1 MPDVVCRCGT
11 YVRAYVESGTK
22 INCPQC
28 GVVLTM
34 GPSANLPSANLPSAN
49 CPNLNFPNL
58 NFPSPEIPGSDRE
71 DSDIAKSLEYQA
83 SRKTDDRAGTRKN
96 FLLPLLSII
105 LLATVGAISIFALG
119 RKGLS
124 EWSPWQE
131 ASEDQEDRLLLPQQ
145 DQESL
150 SPKPHVTQ
158 SLSFWSSSGNWQTN
172 FSKVPSGSNIQA
184 LSEEISRLGALM
196 NPSDFWDRIDR
207 SDRSKPPTE
216 ANRLVEYLK
225 NLPIDTLSSITNT
238 ASSDWRIL
246 GCAQSDRKL
255 GVLVRYFYE
264 PLSIDTGNSDEWG
277 SACRQILSQ
286 EEIAKATQ
294 EISRSSS
301 ETSTLNP
308 TVSPAA
314 DLRITPQHLLLTPR
328 FGYLVLLFQ
337 GETDQVVCTDL
348 VGIPSDVPLSQTAA
362 ANSKG
367 SPGEEPSDTPFD
379 SIDVFGQYQSVADRS
394 LAGSVY
400 FRTREDQT
408 YTIAE
413 IRRFIG
419 SISNP
424 RAKRLAEIAEAATID
439 PSQLSPRVARFRNEF
454 PNDLGADS
462 LLISLWFTVD
472 KGKRSSN
479 SYDEVGK
486 PYVESAHRLY
496 MKTSDPL
503 MLEVK
508 SRIYRFHGRMNDA
521 DISLLDAEK
530 ENHQSIY
537 LLQRRIQESID
548 AGNKQ
553 GVIEYLNKLSGL
565 SMSQSTKII
574 NPTIQAKWKQML
586 GN

>member
-34 GPSANLPSANLPSAN
+34 GPSV
-49 CPNLNFPNL
+49 NFPSL
-58 NFPSPEIPGSDRE
+58 NFPSPEIPGSDIA

-83 SRKTDDRAGTRKN
+83 SRKTDYRAGSRRK
-96 FLLPLLSII
+96 FLLPLLSMI
-105 LLATVGAISIFALG
+105 LLATVGAISILALG

-124 EWSPWQE
+124 EWSPWQK
-131 ASEDQEDRLLLPQQ
+131 ASENQEDRLLLTQQ

-150 SPKPHVTQ
+150 SPSPKPQITQ
-158 SLSFWSSSGNWQTN
+158 SSSLWSASGNWQTN
-172 FSKVPSGSNIQA
+172 FSKVPSGSNIEA
-184 LSEEISRLGALM
+184 LSQEISHLGALM
-196 NPSDFWDRIDR
+196 NPSGFWDRIDH
-207 SDRSKPPTE
+207 SDKSQPSAE

-225 NLPIDTLSSITNT
+225 TLPIDSLSSINNT
-238 ASSDWRIL
+238 SSSDWRVL
-246 GCAQSDRKL
+246 GCSQYDRKL

-264 PLSIDTGNSDEWG
+264 PLSLETGNSDVWG
-277 SACRQILSQ
+277 LACRQILSQ

-294 EISRSSS
+294 EISRTSS

-308 TVSPAA
+308 TESPAA
-314 DLRITPQHLLLTPR
+314 DLQTTPNHLLLTPR
-328 FGYLVLLFQ
+328 FGYLVLVFQ
-337 GETDQVVCTDL
+337 DGNDQVVCTDL

-367 SPGEEPSDTPFD
+367 SPGEEPSDAPVD

-394 LAGSVY
+394 LASSVY

-419 SISNP
+419 SISDP

-439 PSQLSPRVARFRNEF
+439 PSQLSPRVSRFRKEF

-486 PYVESAHRLY
+486 AYVESAHRLY

-521 DISLLDAEK
+521 DKSLLDAEK

-537 LLQRRIQESID
+537 LLQRRIQEAID

-553 GVIEYLNKLSGL
+553 VLIDYLTKLSGL
-565 SMSQSTKII
+565 SLSQSTTTI
-574 NPTIQAKWKQML
+574 NPAIQAKWKQLL

>member
-34 GPSANLPSANLPSAN
+34 GPSVNYPSG
-49 CPNLNFPNL
+49 NFPG
-58 NFPSPEIPGSDRE
+58 PDIPGSDGA
-71 DSDIAKSLEYQA
+71 DSAIAEPLEYQA
-83 SRKTDDRAGTRKN
+83 SRKADSRTGTLRKL
-96 FLLPLLSII
+96 FLPLLSLI
-105 LLATVGAISIFALG
+105 LLAAVGAISIFALG
-119 RKGLS
+119 RKDFS
-124 EWSPWQE
+124 KWSPWQK
-131 ASEDQEDRLLLPQQ
+131 ASENQEDRLLLTQQ

-150 SPKPHVTQ
+150 SPSPKPQITQ
-158 SLSFWSSSGNWQTN
+158 SSSLWSSSGNWQTN
-172 FSKVPSGSNIQA
+172 FSKIPSGSNIQA
-184 LSEEISRLGALM
+184 LSQEISHLGALM
-196 NPSDFWDRIDR
+196 SPSDFWDRIDH
-207 SDRSKPPTE
+207 SDKSQPSAE
-216 ANRLVEYLK
+216 AKRLIEYLK
-225 NLPIDTLSSITNT
+225 TLPIDSLSSITNT
-238 ASSDWRIL
+238 SSSDWRVL
-246 GCAQSDRKL
+246 GCSQSGRKL

-264 PLSIDTGNSDEWG
+264 PLSLDTGNSDEWG
-277 SACRQILSQ
+277 LACRQILSQ

-294 EISRSSS
+294 EISRTSS

-308 TVSPAA
+308 TESPAA
-314 DLRITPQHLLLTPR
+314 DLQTTPNHLLLTPR
-328 FGYLVLLFQ
+328 FGYLVLVFQ
-337 GETDQVVCTDL
+337 DGNDQVVCTDL

-367 SPGEEPSDTPFD
+367 SPGEEPSDAPVD
-379 SIDVFGQYQSVADRS
+379 SIDVFGQYQSVASRS

-413 IRRFIG
+413 IRRFIE
-419 SISNP
+419 SISDP

-439 PSQLSPRVARFRNEF
+439 PSQLSPRVARFRKEF

-486 PYVESAHRLY
+486 AYVESAHRLY

-521 DISLLDAEK
+521 DKSLLDAEK

-537 LLQRRIQESID
+537 LLQRRIQEAID

-553 GVIEYLNKLSGL
+553 VLIDYLTKLSGL
-565 SMSQSTKII
+565 SLSQSTTTI
-574 NPTIQAKWKQML
+574 NPAIQAKWKQLL

>member
-34 GPSANLPSANLPSAN
+34 GPSVNYPSVNYPG
-49 CPNLNFPNL
+49 PD
-58 NFPSPEIPGSDRE
+58 IPGSDGA
-71 DSDIAKSLEYQA
+71 DSAIAEPLEYQA
-83 SRKTDDRAGTRKN
+83 SRKADSRTGTLRKL
-96 FLLPLLSII
+96 FLPLLSLI
-105 LLATVGAISIFALG
+105 LLAAVGAISIFALG
-119 RKGLS
+119 RKGFS
-124 EWSPWQE
+124 EWYPWQK
-131 ASEDQEDRLLLPQQ
+131 ASENQEDRLLLPQQ

-150 SPKPHVTQ
+150 PPKPQITQ
-158 SLSFWSSSGNWQTN
+158 SSSLWSSSGNWQTN
-172 FSKVPSGSNIQA
+172 FSKVPSGSNIEA
-184 LSEEISRLGALM
+184 LSQEISHLGALM
-196 NPSDFWDRIDR
+196 NPSGFWDRIDH
-207 SDRSKPPTE
+207 SDKSQPSAE

-225 NLPIDTLSSITNT
+225 TLPIDSLSSINNT
-238 ASSDWRIL
+238 SSSDWRVL
-246 GCAQSDRKL
+246 GCSQYDRKL

-264 PLSIDTGNSDEWG
+264 PLSLDTGNSDEWG
-277 SACRQILSQ
+277 LACRQILSQ

-294 EISRSSS
+294 EISRTSS

-308 TVSPAA
+308 TESPAA
-314 DLRITPQHLLLTPR
+314 DLQTTPNHLLLTPR
-328 FGYLVLLFQ
+328 FGYLVLVFQ
-337 GETDQVVCTDL
+337 DGNDQVVCTDL

-367 SPGEEPSDTPFD
+367 SPGEEPSDAPVD
-379 SIDVFGQYQSVADRS
+379 SIDVFGQYQSVASRS

-419 SISNP
+419 SISDP

-439 PSQLSPRVARFRNEF
+439 PSQLSPRVARFRKEF

-486 PYVESAHRLY
+486 AYVESAHRLY

-521 DISLLDAEK
+521 DKSLLDAEK

-537 LLQRRIQESID
+537 LLQRRIQEAID

-553 GVIEYLNKLSGL
+553 VLIDYLTKLSGL
-565 SMSQSTKII
+565 SLSQSTTTI
-574 NPTIQAKWKQML
+574 NPAIQAKWKQLL

>member
-34 GPSANLPSANLPSAN
+34 GPSV
-49 CPNLNFPNL
+49 NFPSL
-58 NFPSPEIPGSDRE
+58 NFPSPEIPGSDIA

-83 SRKTDDRAGTRKN
+83 SRKTDYRAGSRRK
-96 FLLPLLSII
+96 FLLPLLSMI
-105 LLATVGAISIFALG
+105 LLATVGAISILALG

-124 EWSPWQE
+124 EWSPWQK
-131 ASEDQEDRLLLPQQ
+131 ASENQEDRLLLTQQ

-150 SPKPHVTQ
+150 SPSPKPQITQ
-158 SLSFWSSSGNWQTN
+158 SSSLWSASGNWQTN
-172 FSKVPSGSNIQA
+172 FSKVPSGSNIEA
-184 LSEEISRLGALM
+184 LSQEISHLGALM
-196 NPSDFWDRIDR
+196 NPSGFWDRIDH
-207 SDRSKPPTE
+207 SDKSQPSAE

-225 NLPIDTLSSITNT
+225 TLPIDSLSSINNT
-238 ASSDWRIL
+238 SSSDWRVL
-246 GCAQSDRKL
+246 GCSQYDRKL

-264 PLSIDTGNSDEWG
+264 PLSLETGNSDVWG
-277 SACRQILSQ
+277 LACRQILSQ

-294 EISRSSS
+294 EISRTSS

-308 TVSPAA
+308 TESPAA
-314 DLRITPQHLLLTPR
+314 DLQTTPNHLLLTPR
-328 FGYLVLLFQ
+328 FGYLVLVFQ
-337 GETDQVVCTDL
+337 DGNDQVVCTDL

-367 SPGEEPSDTPFD
+367 SPGEEPSDVPVD

-394 LAGSVY
+394 LASSVY

-419 SISNP
+419 SISDP

-439 PSQLSPRVARFRNEF
+439 PSQLSPRVSRFRKEF

-486 PYVESAHRLY
+486 AYVESAHRLY

-521 DISLLDAEK
+521 DKSLLDAEK

-537 LLQRRIQESID
+537 LLQRRIQEAID

-553 GVIEYLNKLSGL
+553 VLIDYLTKLSGL
-565 SMSQSTKII
+565 SLSQSTTTI
-574 NPTIQAKWKQML
+574 NPAIQAKWKQLL

>member
-34 GPSANLPSANLPSAN
+34 GPSV
-49 CPNLNFPNL
+49 NFPSGNFPSL
-58 NFPSPEIPGSDRE
+58 NFPSPEIPGSDIA

-83 SRKTDDRAGTRKN
+83 SRKTDYRAGSRRK
-96 FLLPLLSII
+96 FLLPLLSMII
-105 LLATVGAISIFALG
+105 LATVGAISILALG

-131 ASEDQEDRLLLPQQ
+131 ASENQEDRLLLPQQ

-150 SPKPHVTQ
+150 SPSPKPQITQ
-158 SLSFWSSSGNWQTN
+158 STSLWSSSGNWQTS
-172 FSKVPSGSNIQA
+172 FSKVPSGSELQA
-184 LSEEISRLGALM
+184 LSQEISHLGAM
-196 NPSDFWDRIDR
+196 MSPSDFWDRIDH
-207 SDRSKPPTE
+207 SDKSKPSAE
-216 ANRLVEYLK
+216 ANGLVEYLK
-225 NLPIDTLSSITNT
+225 TLPIDSLSSITNT
-238 ASSDWRIL
+238 CSSDWRVL
-246 GCAQSDRKL
+246 GCSQSDRKL

-277 SACRQILSQ
+277 LACRQILSQ
-286 EEIAKATQ
+286 EEITKATQ
-294 EISRSSS
+294 EIFRSSS

-308 TVSPAA
+308 TESPAA
-314 DLRITPQHLLLTPR
+314 DLRTTPKHLLLTPR
-328 FGYLVLLFQ
+328 FGYLVLVFQ
-337 GETDQVVCTDL
+337 DGNDQVVCTDL
-348 VGIPSDVPLSQTAA
+348 VGIPGDVPLSQTAT

-367 SPGEEPSDTPFD
+367 SPGEEPSGAPVD

-413 IRRFIG
+413 IRKFIE
-419 SISNP
+419 SISDP

-439 PSQLSPRVARFRNEF
+439 PSQLSTRVARFRKEF

-486 PYVESAHRLY
+486 IYVESAHRLY

-521 DISLLDAEK
+521 DKSLLDAEK

-537 LLQRRIQESID
+537 LLQRRIQEAID

-553 GVIEYLNKLSGL
+553 VLIDYLTKLIGL
-565 SMSQSTKII
+565 SLSQSTTTI
-574 NPTIQAKWKQML
+574 NPAIQTKWKQML

>member
-34 GPSANLPSANLPSAN
+34 GPSPNSPSSD
-49 CPNLNFPNL
+49 
-58 NFPSPEIPGSDRE
+58 IPGSYGE
-71 DSDIAKSLEYQA
+71 DSDTPKPIEYQA
-83 SRKTDDRAGTRKN
+83 SRKPDKRTGTLRK
-96 FLLPLLSII
+96 LVLPLLSLII
-105 LLATVGAISIFALG
+105 LATVGAISIFAPG
-119 RKGLS
+119 QISLS
-124 EWSPWQE
+124 DWAKRQLMAQDSKVPK
-131 ASEDQEDRLLLPQQ
+131 LPPQQ
-145 DQESL
+145 DQEL
-150 SPKPHVTQ
+150 LPPEPQTTQ
-158 SLSFWSSSGNWQTN
+158 SSSLWSSSGNWQTN
-172 FSKVPSGSNIQA
+172 LSKAPADSNIEV
-184 LSEEISRLGALM
+184 LSQEISHLGALM
-196 NPSDFWDRIDR
+196 NPSAFWDRIDH
-207 SDRSKPPTE
+207 SNEPKPSTE
-216 ANRLVEYLK
+216 TKRLIEYLK
-225 NLPIDTLSSITNT
+225 SQPIDSLSSITNT
-238 ASSDWRIL
+238 SSSDWSVL
-246 GCAQSDRKL
+246 GTFQSDHKL

-264 PLSIDTGNSDEWG
+264 PLSIDTGDAGEWAL
-277 SACRQILSQ
+277 ACRKMLSQ
-286 EEIAKATQ
+286 EEINNATQ
-294 EISRSSS
+294 EIARSNT
-301 ETSTLNP
+301 EISTLNP
-308 TVSPAA
+308 TDSPAA
-314 DLRITPQHLLLTPR
+314 DLQTTPKHLLITPR

-337 GETDQVVCTDL
+337 DGNDQIICTDL
-348 VGIPSDVPLSQTAA
+348 VGIPGDVPLSQTAGA
-362 ANSKG
+362 TSKE
-367 SPGEEPSDTPFD
+367 SPEEETDDVPVD
-379 SIDVFGQYQSVADRS
+379 SIDVFGQYQSFAKRY
-394 LAGSVY
+394 LAGTIF

-439 PSQLSPRVARFRNEF
+439 PSQLNNRLARFRKEF

-472 KGKRSSN
+472 KGKRSSV
-479 SYDEVGK
+479 SYEEAGK
-486 PYVESAHRLY
+486 VYVESAHRLY

-521 DISLLDAEK
+521 DKSLLDAEK

-537 LLQRRIQESID
+537 LLQRRIREAID

-553 GVIEYLNKLSGL
+553 GVIDYLTKLNNLALG
-565 SMSQSTKII
+565 QSTKIV
-574 NPTIQAKWKQML
+574 NPTIQAKWKQLL

>member
-34 GPSANLPSANLPSAN
+34 GPSVNYPG
-49 CPNLNFPNL
+49 L
-58 NFPSPEIPGSDRE
+58 NFPSPDIPGSDIA
-71 DSDIAKSLEYQA
+71 DSDIAKSLENQA
-83 SRKTDDRAGTRKN
+83 SRKSDYRAGTRRKL
-96 FLLPLLSII
+96 LLPLLSLI

-119 RKGLS
+119 RRGLS
-124 EWSPWQE
+124 EWSPWQK
-131 ASEDQEDRLLLPQQ
+131 ASQIQEDPLLLPPL

-150 SPKPHVTQ
+150 SPSPKPQTTQ
-158 SLSFWSSSGNWQTN
+158 TSSLWSASGNWQPS

-184 LSEEISRLGALM
+184 LSEEISHLGALM
-196 NPSDFWDRIDR
+196 SPSDFWDRFDP
-207 SDRSKPPTE
+207 SDKSKPSAE
-216 ANRLVEYLK
+216 ANRLVDYLK
-225 NLPIDTLSSITNT
+225 SQPIDSLSSVTNT
-238 ASSDWRIL
+238 SSSDWRVL
-246 GCAQSDRKL
+246 GCYQSDRKL
-255 GVLVRYFYE
+255 GVLLRYFHE
-264 PLSIDTGNSDEWG
+264 PLTMDAGNSGEWAL
-277 SACRQILSQ
+277 ACRQILSQ

-308 TVSPAA
+308 TESPAA
-314 DLRITPQHLLLTPR
+314 DLQTTPKHLLLTPR

-337 GETDQVVCTDL
+337 GETGQVVCTDF
-348 VGIPSDVPLSQTAA
+348 VGIPGDVPLSQTAG
-362 ANSKG
+362 ANSKE
-367 SPGEEPSDTPFD
+367 SPEKEPSDAPTAI
-379 SIDVFGQYQSVADRS
+379 IDVFGQYQSIAGRS
-394 LAGSVY
+394 LAGTIF

-413 IRRFIG
+413 IRRFIA
-419 SISNP
+419 SISDP

-439 PSQLSPRVARFRNEF
+439 PSQLSPRVARFRKEF

-472 KGKRSSN
+472 KGKRSN
-479 SYDEVGK
+479 ASYDEVGK
-486 PYVESAHRLY
+486 VYVESAHRLY

-503 MLEVK
+503 MLEIK

-521 DISLLDAEK
+521 DKSLLDAEK

-537 LLQRRIQESID
+537 LLQRRIQEAID

-553 GVIEYLNKLSGL
+553 DLIDHLTQLNELSL
-565 SMSQSTKII
+565 NQSTKTI
-574 NPTIQAKWKQML
+574 NPAIQAKWKQLL

>member
-34 GPSANLPSANLPSAN
+34 GPSVNYPSVNYPG
-49 CPNLNFPNL
+49 PD
-58 NFPSPEIPGSDRE
+58 IPGSDGA
-71 DSDIAKSLEYQA
+71 DSAIAEPLEYQA
-83 SRKTDDRAGTRKN
+83 SRKADSRTGTLRKL
-96 FLLPLLSII
+96 FLPLLSLI
-105 LLATVGAISIFALG
+105 LLAAVGAISIFALG
-119 RKGLS
+119 RKGFS
-124 EWSPWQE
+124 EWYPWQK
-131 ASEDQEDRLLLPQQ
+131 ASENQEDRLLLPQQ

-150 SPKPHVTQ
+150 PPKPQITQ
-158 SLSFWSSSGNWQTN
+158 SSSLWSSSGNWQTN
-172 FSKVPSGSNIQA
+172 FSKIPSGSNIQA
-184 LSEEISRLGALM
+184 LSQEISHLGALM
-196 NPSDFWDRIDR
+196 NPSGFWDRIDH
-207 SDRSKPPTE
+207 SDKSKPSKE

-225 NLPIDTLSSITNT
+225 TLPIDSLSSITNT
-238 ASSDWRIL
+238 SSSDWRVL
-246 GCAQSDRKL
+246 GCSQSGRTL

-277 SACRQILSQ
+277 LACRQILSQ

-294 EISRSSS
+294 EISRTSS

-308 TVSPAA
+308 TESPAA
-314 DLRITPQHLLLTPR
+314 DLQTTPNHLLLTPR
-328 FGYLVLLFQ
+328 FGYLVLVFQ
-337 GETDQVVCTDL
+337 DGNDQVVCTDL

-367 SPGEEPSDTPFD
+367 SPGEEPSDVPVD
-379 SIDVFGQYQSVADRS
+379 SIDVFGQYQSVAGRS

-413 IRRFIG
+413 IRRFIE
-419 SISNP
+419 SISDP
-424 RAKRLAEIAEAATID
+424 RAKRLAEIAESATID
-439 PSQLSPRVARFRNEF
+439 PSQLSPRVARFRKEF

-486 PYVESAHRLY
+486 AYVESAHRLY

-521 DISLLDAEK
+521 DKSLLDAEK

-537 LLQRRIQESID
+537 LLQRRIQEAID

-553 GVIEYLNKLSGL
+553 VLIDYLTKLSGL
-565 SMSQSTKII
+565 SLSQSTTTI
-574 NPTIQAKWKQML
+574 NPAIQAKWKQLL

>member
-34 GPSANLPSANLPSAN
+34 GPS
-49 CPNLNFPNL
+49 LNFPG
-58 NFPSPEIPGSDRE
+58 PDIPGP
-71 DSDIAKSLEYQA
+71 DIAKPLKDQA
-83 SRKTDDRAGTRKN
+83 NGQTDYRAGTRKKL
-96 FLLPLLSII
+96 LLPLISLI
-105 LLATVGAISIFALG
+105 LLAAICAISIFALG
-119 RKGLS
+119 RKGFS

-131 ASEDQEDRLLLPQQ
+131 ASQIQEDPLLLPPL
-145 DQESL
+145 DQESS
-150 SPKPHVTQ
+150 SPKPQTTQ
-158 SLSFWSSSGNWQTN
+158 TSSLWSASGNWQPS

-184 LSEEISRLGALM
+184 LSEEISRFGALM
-196 NPSDFWDRIDR
+196 NSSAFWDRFDP
-207 SDRSKPPTE
+207 SDKSKPSAE
-216 ANRLVEYLK
+216 ANGLVEYLK
-225 NLPIDTLSSITNT
+225 TMPIDALSSITNT
-238 ASSDWRIL
+238 SSCDWRVL
-246 GCAQSDRKL
+246 GCYQSDRKL
-255 GVLVRYFYE
+255 GVLLRYFHE
-264 PLSIDTGNSDEWG
+264 PLTMDAGNSGEWAL
-277 SACRQILSQ
+277 ACRQILSQ

-294 EISRSSS
+294 EISRSTS

-308 TVSPAA
+308 TESPAA
-314 DLRITPQHLLLTPR
+314 DLRTTPKLLLLTPR

-337 GETDQVVCTDL
+337 DGNGQVVCTDL
-348 VGIPSDVPLSQTAA
+348 VGIPGDVPLSQTTK
-362 ANSKG
+362 ANSKEN
-367 SPGEEPSDTPFD
+367 PGVEPGDAPSAI
-379 SIDVFGQYQSVADRS
+379 IDVFGQYQSIAGRS
-394 LAGSVY
+394 LAGTIF

-413 IRRFIG
+413 IRKFIE
-419 SISNP
+419 SISDP

-439 PSQLSPRVARFRNEF
+439 PSQLSPRVARFRKEF

-486 PYVESAHRLY
+486 AYVESAHRLY

-503 MLEVK
+503 MLEIK

-521 DISLLDAEK
+521 DKSLLDAEK

-537 LLQRRIQESID
+537 LLQRRIQEAID

-553 GVIEYLNKLSGL
+553 DLIDHLTKLNELSL
-565 SMSQSTKII
+565 NQSTKTI
-574 NPTIQAKWKQML
+574 NPAIQAKWKQLL

>member
-11 YVRAYVESGTK
+11 YVRANVESGTK
-22 INCPQC
+22 INCPHC

-34 GPSANLPSANLPSAN
+34 GPSPNSPS
-49 CPNLNFPNL
+49 FD
-58 NFPSPEIPGSDRE
+58 IPGSYVA
-71 DSDIAKSLEYQA
+71 DSDTPKPIEYQA
-83 SRKTDDRAGTRKN
+83 SRKADNRTVTLRK
-96 FLLPLLSII
+96 LILPLLSLI

-119 RKGLS
+119 RKGFS
-124 EWSPWQE
+124 EWSPWQKAPE
-131 ASEDQEDRLLLPQQ
+131 NQEDRLLLTQQ
-145 DQESL
+145 DQESP
-150 SPKPHVTQ
+150 SPKPQITQ
-158 SLSFWSSSGNWQTN
+158 SSSLWSSSGNWQTN
-172 FSKVPSGSNIQA
+172 FSDVPSGSIIQA
-184 LSEEISRLGALM
+184 LSKEISHLGALM
-196 NPSDFWDRIDR
+196 SPSDFWDRIDH
-207 SDRSKPPTE
+207 SDKSKPSKE

-225 NLPIDTLSSITNT
+225 TLPIDSLSSITNT
-238 ASSDWRIL
+238 CSSDWRVL
-246 GCAQSDRKL
+246 GCSQYDRKL
-255 GVLVRYFYE
+255 GVLVRYFYD

-277 SACRQILSQ
+277 LACRQILSQ

-294 EISRSSS
+294 EISRTSS

-308 TVSPAA
+308 TESPAA
-314 DLRITPQHLLLTPR
+314 DLQTTPNHLLLTPR
-328 FGYLVLLFQ
+328 FGYLVLVFQ
-337 GETDQVVCTDL
+337 DGNDQVVCTDL

-367 SPGEEPSDTPFD
+367 SPGEEPSDVPVD
-379 SIDVFGQYQSVADRS
+379 SIDVFGQYQSVAGRS

-419 SISNP
+419 SISDP

-439 PSQLSPRVARFRNEF
+439 PGQLSPRVARFRKEF

-486 PYVESAHRLY
+486 AYVESAHRLY

-521 DISLLDAEK
+521 DKSLLDAEK

-537 LLQRRIQESID
+537 LLQRRIQEAID

-553 GVIEYLNKLSGL
+553 VLIDYLTKLSGL
-565 SMSQSTKII
+565 SLSQSTTTI
-574 NPTIQAKWKQML
+574 NPAIQAKWKQLL

>member
-28 GVVLTM
+28 GIVLTM
-34 GPSANLPSANLPSAN
+34 GPSLSNPG
-49 CPNLNFPNL
+49 L
-58 NFPSPEIPGSDRE
+58 NFPSPEIPGSDIA
-71 DSDIAKSLEYQA
+71 DSDIAEPLEYQA
-83 SRKTDDRAGTRKN
+83 SRKTDSRAGTRRK
-96 FLLPLLSII
+96 FLLPLLSLI
-105 LLATVGAISIFALG
+105 LLAAVGAISIFALG
-119 RKGLS
+119 RKGFS
-124 EWSPWQE
+124 EWYPWQK
-131 ASEDQEDRLLLPQQ
+131 ASENQEDRLLLPQQ

-150 SPKPHVTQ
+150 PPKPQITQ
-158 SLSFWSSSGNWQTN
+158 SSSLWSSSGNWQTN
-172 FSKVPSGSNIQA
+172 FSKIPSGSNIQA
-184 LSEEISRLGALM
+184 LSQEISHLGALM
-196 NPSDFWDRIDR
+196 NPSGFWDRIDH
-207 SDRSKPPTE
+207 SDKSQPSAE
-216 ANRLVEYLK
+216 AKRLIEYLK
-225 NLPIDTLSSITNT
+225 TLPIDSLSSITNT
-238 ASSDWRIL
+238 SSSDWRVL
-246 GCAQSDRKL
+246 GCSQSDRKL

-264 PLSIDTGNSDEWG
+264 PLSIDTGNSDEWAL
-277 SACRQILSQ
+277 ACRQILSQ
-286 EEIAKATQ
+286 EEITKATQ

-308 TVSPAA
+308 TESPAA
-314 DLRITPQHLLLTPR
+314 DLRTTPNHLLLTPR
-328 FGYLVLLFQ
+328 FGYLVLVFQ
-337 GETDQVVCTDL
+337 DGNDQVVCTDL

-367 SPGEEPSDTPFD
+367 SPGEEPSDVPVD
-379 SIDVFGQYQSVADRS
+379 SIDVFGQYQSVASRS

-419 SISNP
+419 SISDP
-424 RAKRLAEIAEAATID
+424 RAKRLAEIAESATID
-439 PSQLSPRVARFRNEF
+439 PSQLSPRVSRFRKEF

-486 PYVESAHRLY
+486 AYVESAHRLY

-521 DISLLDAEK
+521 DKSLLDAEK

-537 LLQRRIQESID
+537 LLQRRIQEAID

-553 GVIEYLNKLSGL
+553 VLIDYLTKLSGL
-565 SMSQSTKII
+565 SLSQSTTTI
-574 NPTIQAKWKQML
+574 NPAIQAKWKQLL

>member
-1 MPDVVCRCGT
+1 
-11 YVRAYVESGTK
+11 
-22 INCPQC
+22 
-28 GVVLTM
+28 
-34 GPSANLPSANLPSAN
+34 
-49 CPNLNFPNL
+49 
-58 NFPSPEIPGSDRE
+58 
-71 DSDIAKSLEYQA
+71 
-83 SRKTDDRAGTRKN
+83 
-96 FLLPLLSII
+96 
-105 LLATVGAISIFALG
+105 
-119 RKGLS
+119 
-124 EWSPWQE
+124 
-131 ASEDQEDRLLLPQQ
+131 
-145 DQESL
+145 
-150 SPKPHVTQ
+150 
-158 SLSFWSSSGNWQTN
+158 
-172 FSKVPSGSNIQA
+172 
-184 LSEEISRLGALM
+184 M
-196 NPSDFWDRIDR
+196 NPSGFWDRIDH
-207 SDRSKPPTE
+207 SDKSQPSAE
-216 ANRLVEYLK
+216 AKRLIEYLK
-225 NLPIDTLSSITNT
+225 TLPIDSLSSITNT
-238 ASSDWRIL
+238 SSSDWRVL
-246 GCAQSDRKL
+246 GCSQYDRKL

-264 PLSIDTGNSDEWG
+264 PLSLDTGNSDEWG
-277 SACRQILSQ
+277 LACRQILSQ

-294 EISRSSS
+294 EISRTSS

-308 TVSPAA
+308 TESPAA
-314 DLRITPQHLLLTPR
+314 DLQTTPNHLLLTPR
-328 FGYLVLLFQ
+328 FGYLVLVFQ
-337 GETDQVVCTDL
+337 DGNDQVVCTDL

-367 SPGEEPSDTPFD
+367 SPGEEPSDAPVD
-379 SIDVFGQYQSVADRS
+379 SIDVFGQYQSVAGRS

-419 SISNP
+419 SISDP

-439 PSQLSPRVARFRNEF
+439 PSQLSPRVARFRKEF

-486 PYVESAHRLY
+486 AYVESAHRLY

-521 DISLLDAEK
+521 DKSLLDAEK

-537 LLQRRIQESID
+537 LLQRRIQEAID

-553 GVIEYLNKLSGL
+553 VLIDYLTKLSGL
-565 SMSQSTKII
+565 SLSQSTTTI
-574 NPTIQAKWKQML
+574 NPAIQAKWKQLL

>member
-34 GPSANLPSANLPSAN
+34 GPSV
-49 CPNLNFPNL
+49 NFPSL
-58 NFPSPEIPGSDRE
+58 NFPSPEIPGSDIA

-83 SRKTDDRAGTRKN
+83 SRKTDYRAGSRRK
-96 FLLPLLSII
+96 FLLPLLSMI
-105 LLATVGAISIFALG
+105 LLATVGAISILALG

-124 EWSPWQE
+124 EWSPWQK
-131 ASEDQEDRLLLPQQ
+131 ASENQEDRLLLTQQ

-150 SPKPHVTQ
+150 SPSPKPQITQ
-158 SLSFWSSSGNWQTN
+158 SSSLWSASGNWQTN
-172 FSKVPSGSNIQA
+172 FSKVPSGSNIEA
-184 LSEEISRLGALM
+184 LSQEISHLGALM
-196 NPSDFWDRIDR
+196 NPSGFWDRIDH
-207 SDRSKPPTE
+207 SDKSQPSAE

-225 NLPIDTLSSITNT
+225 TLPIDSLSSINNT
-238 ASSDWRIL
+238 SSSDWRVL
-246 GCAQSDRKL
+246 GCSQYDRKL

-264 PLSIDTGNSDEWG
+264 PLSLETGNSDVWG
-277 SACRQILSQ
+277 LACRQILSQ

-294 EISRSSS
+294 EISRTSS

-308 TVSPAA
+308 TESPAA
-314 DLRITPQHLLLTPR
+314 DLQTTPNHLLLTPR
-328 FGYLVLLFQ
+328 FGYLVLVFQ
-337 GETDQVVCTDL
+337 DGNDQVVCTDL

-367 SPGEEPSDTPFD
+367 SPGEEPSDAPVD

-394 LAGSVY
+394 LASSVY

-408 YTIAE
+408 YTIGE

-419 SISNP
+419 SISDP

-439 PSQLSPRVARFRNEF
+439 PSQLSPRVSRFRKEF

-486 PYVESAHRLY
+486 AYVESAHRLY

-521 DISLLDAEK
+521 DKSLLDAEK
-530 ENHQSIY
+530 ESHQSIY
-537 LLQRRIQESID
+537 LLQRRIQEAID

-553 GVIEYLNKLSGL
+553 VLIDYLTKLSGL
-565 SMSQSTKII
+565 SLSQSTTTI
-574 NPTIQAKWKQML
+574 NPAIQAKWKQLL

>member
-1 MPDVVCRCGT
+1 
-11 YVRAYVESGTK
+11 
-22 INCPQC
+22 
-28 GVVLTM
+28 
-34 GPSANLPSANLPSAN
+34 
-49 CPNLNFPNL
+49 
-58 NFPSPEIPGSDRE
+58 
-71 DSDIAKSLEYQA
+71 
-83 SRKTDDRAGTRKN
+83 
-96 FLLPLLSII
+96 
-105 LLATVGAISIFALG
+105 
-119 RKGLS
+119 
-124 EWSPWQE
+124 
-131 ASEDQEDRLLLPQQ
+131 
-145 DQESL
+145 
-150 SPKPHVTQ
+150 
-158 SLSFWSSSGNWQTN
+158 
-172 FSKVPSGSNIQA
+172 
-184 LSEEISRLGALM
+184 M
-196 NPSDFWDRIDR
+196 NPSGFWDRIDH
-207 SDRSKPPTE
+207 SDKSQPSAE

-225 NLPIDTLSSITNT
+225 TLPIDSLSSINNT
-238 ASSDWRIL
+238 SSSDWRVL
-246 GCAQSDRKL
+246 GCSQYDRKL

-264 PLSIDTGNSDEWG
+264 PLSLETGNSDVWG
-277 SACRQILSQ
+277 LACRQILSQ

-294 EISRSSS
+294 EISRTSS

-308 TVSPAA
+308 TESPAA
-314 DLRITPQHLLLTPR
+314 DLQTTPNHLLLTPR
-328 FGYLVLLFQ
+328 FGYLVLVFQ
-337 GETDQVVCTDL
+337 DGNDQVVCTDL

-367 SPGEEPSDTPFD
+367 SPGEEPSDAPVD

-394 LAGSVY
+394 LASSVY

-419 SISNP
+419 SISDP

-439 PSQLSPRVARFRNEF
+439 PSQLSPRVSRFRKEF

-486 PYVESAHRLY
+486 AYVESAHRLY

-521 DISLLDAEK
+521 DKSLLDAEK
-530 ENHQSIY
+530 ESHQSIY
-537 LLQRRIQESID
+537 LLQRRIQEAID

-553 GVIEYLNKLSGL
+553 VLIDYLTKLSGL
-565 SMSQSTKII
+565 SLSQSTTTI
-574 NPTIQAKWKQML
+574 NPAIQAKWKQLL